1 MASVKAFSIKGVR
14 YSATFDNGT
23 VTFDSK
29 LLAAGQTATAGAF
42 DDAASYLGGGI
53 SNDCGW
59 GL

>member
-29 LLAAGQTATAGAF
+29 LLAAGALENAIKDAGRE
-42 DDAASYLGGGI
+42 DR
-53 SNDCGW
+53 
-59 GL
+59 